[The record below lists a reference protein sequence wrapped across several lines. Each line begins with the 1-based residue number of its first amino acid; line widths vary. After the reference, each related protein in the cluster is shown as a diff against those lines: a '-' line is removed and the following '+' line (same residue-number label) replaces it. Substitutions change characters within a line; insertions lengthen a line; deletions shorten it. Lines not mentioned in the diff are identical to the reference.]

1 MQPPAYFLM
10 IELQIRSPS
19 CGEIFKRHLFL
30 PATLPQMHPKDAP
43 LVTPKILGLCHIFK
57 KQNKGK
63 EVLLKVLRFGSRKR
77 LHRPN
82 IALVTTSTQSS
93 KLLAWVLTMLSLSGE
108 VKRGGVVW
116 FEGRN
121 SSSFTP
127 PPLTHST
134 CPPPPP
140 PFLACHHTAAWLTLE

>member
-93 KLLAWVLTMLSLSGE
+93 KLLAWVLTAVFIPWGE
-108 VKRGGVVW
+108 TGCNCVW
-116 FEGRN
+116 FEGRYP
-121 SSSFTP
+121 SSFTP
-127 PPLTHST
+127 PLLHIFSSLP
-134 CPPPPP
+134 
-140 PFLACHHTAAWLTLE
+140 LACHHLLPPG